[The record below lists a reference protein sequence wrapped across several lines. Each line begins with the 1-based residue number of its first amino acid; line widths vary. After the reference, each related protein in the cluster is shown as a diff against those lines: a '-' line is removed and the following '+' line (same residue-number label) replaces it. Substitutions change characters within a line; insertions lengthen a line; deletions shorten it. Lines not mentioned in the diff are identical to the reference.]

1 MPLALMNKLLA
12 GGALLLLAGCVWI
25 VPVPHIVFTAPKVS
39 GMIVDHYSGTGIEGA
54 SICFAGRE
62 NAAVS
67 SAMDGA
73 FVLDREVSVPLV
85 AVGGEDNVY
94 HFPTPRKMPAAIKVS
109 KRGYVDRIIQLRP
122 YYLEREK
129 AWQASKWPRKPRDK
143 ITLNLNTITLEPET
157 SQPPKD
163 SEPEK

>member
-1 MPLALMNKLLA
+1 MNKLLA
-12 GGALLLLAGCVWI
+12 GGALLLLSGCVWI
-25 VPVPHIVFTAPKVS
+25 VPVPHVVFTAPKVS
-39 GMIVDHYSGTGIEGA
+39 GMIVDHRSGTGIEGA

-67 SAMDGA
+67 SGRDGA
-73 FVLDREVSVPLV
+73 FVLDREISVPLV

-109 KRGYVDRIIQLRP
+109 KSGYGDRIIQLRR
-122 YYLEREK
+122 YYLEWEK

-143 ITLNLNTITLEPET
+143 IALNLNSITLEPVA
-157 SQPPKD
+157 SQPPNGGK
-163 SEPEK
+163 P